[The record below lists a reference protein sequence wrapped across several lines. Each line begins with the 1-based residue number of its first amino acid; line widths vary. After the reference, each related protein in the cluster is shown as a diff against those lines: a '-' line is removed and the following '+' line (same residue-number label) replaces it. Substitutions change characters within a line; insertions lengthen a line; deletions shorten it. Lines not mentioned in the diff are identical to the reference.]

1 MNWRTPPP
9 SMYAGQVAGHKCHSD
24 RSRGRTL
31 GRAGL
36 QAPRRL
42 RLCSLAH
49 PPAPLALGPNGT
61 RHSGPV
67 ERRSGEHHVGWAMM
81 RVRGIPVG
89 IEPPDPGDRLGADF
103 LGTRSTL

>member
-1 MNWRTPPP
+1 MNCPTPPP
-9 SMYAGQVAGHKCHSD
+9 SMNTWRVAGHKCQSA
-24 RSRGRTL
+24 RSGGRTL

-42 RLCSLAH
+42 RLRSLAH

-61 RHSGPV
+61 RHSEPV
-67 ERRSGEHHVGWAMM
+67 ERRSVEHHVGWAMM
-81 RVRGIPVG
+81 RVREIQVR

-103 LGTRSTL
+103 LGSRSTL